1 MRMSKFDYTYKTVA
15 KDKAPAKKKSYIEDP
30 LPVNSKETLLL
41 WGCLGMKKTIR
52 NNRHAYHI
60 TGEIIN
66 NYTKREILAIKS
78 VKFWYSTGYYAR
90 DKGFVETYCTDPIK
104 PGERRGFNLT
114 GEVETQV
121 DEIKE
126 FKLHSMAYT
135 YRDVKTDDDHGIGAK
150 VIIINK

>member
-52 NNRHAYHI
+52 NNRHAYYI

-66 NYTKREILAIKS
+66 NYT
-78 VKFWYSTGYYAR
+78 
-90 DKGFVETYCTDPIK
+90 
-104 PGERRGFNLT
+104 
-114 GEVETQV
+114 
-121 DEIKE
+121 
-126 FKLHSMAYT
+126 
-135 YRDVKTDDDHGIGAK
+135 
-150 VIIINK
+150 